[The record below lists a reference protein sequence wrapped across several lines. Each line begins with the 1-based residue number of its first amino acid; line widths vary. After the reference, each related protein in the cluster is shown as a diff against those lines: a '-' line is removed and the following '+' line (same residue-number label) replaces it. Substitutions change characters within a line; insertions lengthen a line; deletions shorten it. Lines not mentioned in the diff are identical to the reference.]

1 MSNPIPQHRF
11 QTQTELELYEH
22 ALHVANLIRA
32 AEMLAEAMPDLH
44 LTDTPPIRYLLEV
57 ASAEI
62 DALAGRLSD

>member
-1 MSNPIPQHRF
+1 M
-11 QTQTELELYEH
+11 
-22 ALHVANLIRA
+22 IRA

-57 ASAEI
+57 ACAEI